1 MQLCS
6 DFVETNRIL
15 RSLPDIK
22 TVQKEADKIRMSLIK
37 RFKSPEHLMS
47 MDYDAK
53 RRLIHWIFRD
63 TDETPRKSNL
73 KIKFPKKG
81 IYVRVVDKDFVSY
94 IIHGTVLNGFV
105 HWEPANDRSV
115 NIILDS
121 DKDIKEVMKN
131 AYNDY
136 KPEYVPEHDGSYP
149 SGAYSHQTGRYRID
163 SDMPG

>member
-1 MQLCS
+1 M
-6 DFVETNRIL
+6 
-15 RSLPDIK
+15 PDIK

-81 IYVRVVDKDFVSY
+81 NCVRVVDKDFVSY
-94 IIHGTVLNGFV
+94 IIHWTGLNGFV
-105 HWEPANDRSV
+105 HWEPANDRSGY
-115 NIILDS
+115 IILDS
-121 DKDIKEVMKN
+121 DKDIKEVMKYEDSN
-131 AYNDY
+131 Y
-136 KPEYVPEHDGSYP
+136 KPEYVPEYDGSYP
-149 SGAYSHQTGRYRID
+149 RRTSPH
-163 SDMPG
+163 